1 MLKPRCPHHPRVHPC
16 TYILIG
22 TGLFMLGHAGLYAG
36 LLFGGM
42 TAVMHLVWDLCIRGH
57 IEECKGS

>member
-1 MLKPRCPHHPRVHPC
+1 VHPC

-42 TAVMHLVWDLCIRGH
+42 TAVMHLLWDLCIRGH
-57 IEECKGS
+57 IKECKGS